1 MPCLPG
7 KAALRIFWL
16 ALLLGAA
23 VAPSA
28 LAAPA
33 FATGADAS
41 WYTQMVHDAGYVFR
55 TQRGAQEPCL
65 NVLQSAG
72 INAIRLRVWLNPS
85 GGWCNQ
91 SDVVA
96 KALAANALGQRVML
110 DFHFSDTWASGATQT
125 PPAAWAGYGLSQME
139 TAVAGEVT
147 SVLGAIQAGGGS
159 VSWVQLGNEIN
170 SGMLFPV
177 GGVFGT
183 GDNSFPNL
191 AGLIN
196 AGYAAVKSVFPGALV
211 VIHLSSGEND
221 RLYESFFDSLTAA
234 GAKFDVI
241 GMSAYPYWAG
251 LPWQT
256 EVTDVKATLVDM
268 ASRYGV
274 ATMVC
279 ECGYAESD
287 PADCYSYLGALI
299 AAAKQA
305 GALGVFYWEPE
316 CYGNW
321 PAAADGGAYAMGAF
335 TSNGEPSGGMSAFPD
350 SGVAPYVAGPV
361 VPLTVQAGATA
372 VLAAPVSAFPSP
384 TFQWSLG
391 GSPVAG
397 ATGPSL
403 LVSGSGASSAGTYT
417 ITATNS
423 QGSTSG
429 QVSLSVVDTPNPGRL
444 INLSARALVGTNSGI
459 LIAGFAVGGTGT
471 SGSQL
476 LLIRASGPALTPFG
490 VTGVLPDPELRLYR
504 GNSDGTSTLV
514 TTDAG
519 WGGSAPIAAA
529 SASVGA
535 FSWGAAATP
544 DSAIVTAQA
553 AGPFSAEVVGS
564 SGDTGVS
571 LAEVYDA
578 TPSGAYTPSTPRL
591 VNLSARIGI
600 GTGGSILIAG
610 FVIGGSTAKT
620 VLVRASGPALGAFGV
635 AGLLPDPELQIYRS
649 NGDGTSTLLL
659 TDDGWGGD
667 ALVAGVS
674 ATVGAFSWGSAA
686 TPDSALLATL
696 PPGAY
701 TAEVL
706 GADGDTG
713 IALVEIYDVQ

>member
-1 MPCLPG
+1 MILIA
-7 KAALRIFWL
+7 AALTPSS
-16 ALLLGAA
+16 LGG
-23 VAPSA
+23 
-28 LAAPA
+28 APA

-41 WYTQMVHDAGYVFR
+41 WYTQMVHDGGYVFR
-55 TQRGAQEPCL
+55 TQQGSQEPCL
-65 NVLQSAG
+65 NVLQSVG
-72 INAIRLRVWLNPS
+72 INAIRLRVWLNPA

-91 SDVVA
+91 SDVVG
-96 KALAANALGQRVML
+96 KALAASALGQRVML

-125 PPAAWAGYGLSQME
+125 PPAAWTGYGLPQME
-139 TAVAGEVT
+139 NAVAQEVT
-147 SVLGAIQAGGGS
+147 GVLGAIQAGGGS

-177 GGVFGT
+177 GGVYGT

-191 AGLIN
+191 SGLIN

-221 RLYESFFDSLTAA
+221 GLFEAFFDSLTAA

-256 EVTDVKATLVDM
+256 EVSDVKATLADM

-321 PAAADGGAYAMGAF
+321 PSAANGGAYAMGAF
-335 TSNGEPSGGMSAFPD
+335 TAGGEPSGGMSAFPD
-350 SGVAPYVAGPV
+350 SGVAPYVAGTV
-361 VPLTVQAGATA
+361 VSPTVQAGATA
-372 VLAAPVSAFPSP
+372 VLTAPVSGFPAP

-397 ATGPSL
+397 GTGPLL
-403 LVSGSGASSAGTYT
+403 LVSGSGAAGAGTYT
-417 ITATNS
+417 FTATNP
-423 QGSTSG
+423 QGSTRG
-429 QVSLSVVDTPNPGRL
+429 EVALSVVDSPDPGRL
-444 INLSARALVGTNSGI
+444 VNLSARALVGTDAGI
-459 LIAGFAVGGTGT
+459 LIAGFAVGGPGT
-471 SGSQL
+471 SGSQS
-476 LLIRASGPALTPFG
+476 LLIRASGPALEPFG
-490 VTGVLPDPELRLYR
+490 VTGVLPDPQLRLYR
-504 GNSDGTSTLV
+504 GNSDGTSTLL
-514 TTDAG
+514 TTDEG
-519 WGGSAPIAAA
+519 WGGGAPIAAA
-529 SASVGA
+529 AASVGA

-544 DSAIVTAQA
+544 DSAILTAQP
-553 AGPFSAEVVGS
+553 AGTFSAQVLGA

-571 LAEVYDA
+571 LAEIYDA
-578 TPSGAYTPSTPRL
+578 TPSGAYTASTPRL
-591 VNLSARIGI
+591 VNLSARIGV
-600 GTGGSILIAG
+600 GTGGNILIAG
-610 FVIGGSTAKT
+610 FVIGGSTSKT
-620 VLVRASGPALGAFGV
+620 VLVRASGPALKAFGV
-635 AGLLPDPELQIYRS
+635 AGPLPDPELQVYRS

-659 TDDGWGGD
+659 TNDGWGGD

-674 ATVGAFSWGSAA
+674 STVGAFSWGTAA

-701 TAEVL
+701 TAEVS
-706 GADGDTG
+706 GAGGDTG
-713 IALVEIYDVQ
+713 IALVEIYDVP